1 MKNSHRVLFNTIIL
15 YINML
20 ITMLITL
27 FSTRWVLQALGE
39 EDYGIYNLV
48 AGVIVLFSFLNVA
61 MSAATQRFMSY
72 SQGEGKE
79 DIIKKTFYYSVLMHI
94 FIALVVVL
102 LWEIGGRYFLE
113 NVLDIPDDRKSESI
127 IILHCLSAGTFFS
140 ILSVPYQATVNAHEN
155 MLFLALINITEA
167 ILKLLSAL
175 CLLHFNGERL
185 VLYGFLL
192 MLISLNSYIIIRLYS
207 RKHYKET
214 IYTWEK
220 VKDFIYFKTMFFFA
234 GWNFIGSITSL
245 LRNQGQAL
253 LLNVFFGVI
262 INAAYGICN
271 QVSGMLGFF
280 TDSVIRAIRPQIVK
294 SEGGGNRSRM
304 LSLSLSTCKFSFL
317 LLLFVG
323 IPLYIEMPYVLTL
336 WLKEVPEFTVDFCR
350 LVIIMSLVRQLSI
363 GISISL
369 DSIGKIKWVQIFVGG
384 LHIFVL
390 PISYILLKLGY
401 NPTAVLIC
409 AIVEEAVAVI
419 VRIVL
424 CHNIAGL
431 GIKAFSK
438 EVLIPCICLCLFCLF
453 MINQISIILAS
464 SFIRLVLLS
473 ISNFIIVC
481 LLAYGLI
488 LNHSEKKI
496 INSILA
502 TIKLKIK

>member
-127 IILHCLSAGTFFS
+127 IILHCLSASTFFS

-220 VKDFIYFKTMFFFA
+220 VKDFIYFKTMFF
-234 GWNFIGSITSL
+234 L
-245 LRNQGQAL
+245 QD
-253 LLNVFFGVI
+253 
-262 INAAYGICN
+262 GI
-271 QVSGMLGFF
+271 L
-280 TDSVIRAIRPQIVK
+280 
-294 SEGGGNRSRM
+294 
-304 LSLSLSTCKFSFL
+304 
-317 LLLFVG
+317 
-323 IPLYIEMPYVLTL
+323 
-336 WLKEVPEFTVDFCR
+336 
-350 LVIIMSLVRQLSI
+350 
-363 GISISL
+363 
-369 DSIGKIKWVQIFVGG
+369 
-384 LHIFVL
+384 
-390 PISYILLKLGY
+390 
-401 NPTAVLIC
+401 
-409 AIVEEAVAVI
+409 
-419 VRIVL
+419 
-424 CHNIAGL
+424 
-431 GIKAFSK
+431 
-438 EVLIPCICLCLFCLF
+438 
-453 MINQISIILAS
+453 
-464 SFIRLVLLS
+464 
-473 ISNFIIVC
+473 
-481 LLAYGLI
+481 
-488 LNHSEKKI
+488 
-496 INSILA
+496 
-502 TIKLKIK
+502 

>member
-1 MKNSHRVLFNTIIL
+1 
-15 YINML
+15 
-20 ITMLITL
+20 
-27 FSTRWVLQALGE
+27 
-39 EDYGIYNLV
+39 
-48 AGVIVLFSFLNVA
+48 
-61 MSAATQRFMSY
+61 
-72 SQGEGKE
+72 
-79 DIIKKTFYYSVLMHI
+79 
-94 FIALVVVL
+94 
-102 LWEIGGRYFLE
+102 
-113 NVLDIPDDRKSESI
+113 
-127 IILHCLSAGTFFS
+127 
-140 ILSVPYQATVNAHEN
+140 
-155 MLFLALINITEA
+155 
-167 ILKLLSAL
+167 
-175 CLLHFNGERL
+175 
-185 VLYGFLL
+185 
-192 MLISLNSYIIIRLYS
+192 
-207 RKHYKET
+207 
-214 IYTWEK
+214 
-220 VKDFIYFKTMFFFA
+220 
-234 GWNFIGSITSL
+234 
-245 LRNQGQAL
+245 
-253 LLNVFFGVI
+253 
-262 INAAYGICN
+262 
-271 QVSGMLGFF
+271 
-280 TDSVIRAIRPQIVK
+280 
-294 SEGGGNRSRM
+294 M